1 MKRVMSA
8 SIRKQIY
15 FAVSF
20 AIATSS
26 MITIGLAQDGSVSK
40 STTPK
45 TSGPAKETTIEG
57 KVTKI
62 IDGDSIIVVGNDK
75 KEYEVQIE
83 GTDAPETKQPF
94 GKESTEALSKMLK
107 DKKVKV
113 TWEKADNF
121 DRLLA
126 QVFVDDKHAN
136 LEMIKSGMAWHFKRY
151 NKSEV
156 LAKAETEAKEAKRGL
171 WADEKPTAPW
181 DYRKENRTPDAP
193 VKKGN

>member
-1 MKRVMSA
+1 MNLAIPHRLRSKLC
-8 SIRKQIY
+8 
-15 FAVSF
+15 
-20 AIATSS
+20 IATALSVS
-26 MITIGLAQDGSVSK
+26 MASLAPMAFAQDGSASK
-40 STTPK
+40 SSSTK
-45 TSGPAKETTIEG
+45 SSAPAKETTIEG

-62 IDGDSIIVVGNDK
+62 IDGDSIIVVGDDK

-83 GTDAPETKQPF
+83 GTDAPESKQPF
-94 GKESTEALSKMLK
+94 GKESTEALTKMLK

-113 TWEKADNF
+113 SWEKADNF

-126 QVFVDDKHAN
+126 QVYVDDKHAN
-136 LEMIKSGMAWHFKRY
+136 LEMIKLGMAWHFKRY

-193 VKKGN
+193 VKKGS